1 MNTEEIKIMTDEF
14 LDGELEKNKEP
25 ILFTH
30 LSLDDDAREYF
41 KSLNSIKSVVE
52 STIEEFPDSLDSR
65 ILYSI
70 TSTNK
75 RNIFFT
81 VKSNIPALL
90 SYTLAILLIVVS
102 VAFYSQT
109 VDYRET
115 LDKKIEQVDQKNQMI
130 ELLMNSLPQ
139 TEVNAK
145 LDDQIIIKAKI

>member
-14 LDGELEKNKEP
+14 LDGELDKNKEP

-30 LSLDDDAREYF
+30 LSLDDEAREYF
-41 KSLNSIKSVVE
+41 KSLNSIKGVVD
-52 STIEEFPDSLDSR
+52 STIEEFPESLDSR

-70 TSTNK
+70 TTTNK
-75 RNIFFT
+75 KNFFFT
-81 VKSNIPALL
+81 VKNNIPALL
-90 SYTLAILLIVVS
+90 SYTLSILLIAVS
-102 VAFYSQT
+102 VVFYTQT
-109 VDYRET
+109 LDYKET

-145 LDDQIIIKAKI
+145 LDNEVIIQAKI

>member
-1 MNTEEIKIMTDEF
+1 MNTEEIKLMTDEF
-14 LDGELEKNKEP
+14 LDGELDKNKEP

-30 LSLDDDAREYF
+30 LSLDDEAREYF

-52 STIEEFPDSLDSR
+52 STIEEFPESLDSR

-90 SYTLAILLIVVS
+90 SYTLSVLLLVVS
-102 VAFYSQT
+102 LLFYFQT
-109 VDYRET
+109 VSYRDN

-130 ELLMNSLPQ
+130 ELLMNSLPL
-139 TEVNAK
+139 TEITASYANPVKVEAK
-145 LDDQIIIKAKI
+145 M

>member
-1 MNTEEIKIMTDEF
+1 MNTEEIKLMTDEF
-14 LDGELEKNKEP
+14 LDGELDKNKEP

-30 LSLDDDAREYF
+30 LSLDDEAREYF
-41 KSLNSIKSVVE
+41 KSLNSIKSVIE
-52 STIEEFPDSLDSR
+52 STIEEFPESLDSR

-90 SYTLAILLIVVS
+90 SYTLSVLLLVVS
-102 VAFYSQT
+102 LLFYFQT
-109 VDYRET
+109 VSYRDN

-130 ELLMNSLPQ
+130 ELLMNSLPL
-139 TEVNAK
+139 TEITASYANPVKVEAK
-145 LDDQIIIKAKI
+145 M

>member
-52 STIEEFPDSLDSR
+52 STIEEFPESLDSR

-70 TSTNK
+70 TATNK

-81 VKSNIPALL
+81 VKNNIPALL

-109 VDYRET
+109 LDYRET

-145 LDDQIIIKAKI
+145 LDDQVIVKAKI

>member
-30 LSLDDDAREYF
+30 LSLDEEARDYF
-41 KSLNSIKSVVE
+41 KSLNSIKGVVE
-52 STIEEFPDSLDSR
+52 STIEEFPESLDSR

-81 VKSNIPALL
+81 VKNNIPAFL
-90 SYTLAILLIVVS
+90 SYTIAVLLVVVS
-102 VAFYSQT
+102 LVFYNQT
-109 VDYRET
+109 MDYKQT
-115 LDKKIEQVDQKNQMI
+115 LDKKIEQVDQKNLMI

-145 LDDQIIIKAKI
+145 LDDQVIVKAKI